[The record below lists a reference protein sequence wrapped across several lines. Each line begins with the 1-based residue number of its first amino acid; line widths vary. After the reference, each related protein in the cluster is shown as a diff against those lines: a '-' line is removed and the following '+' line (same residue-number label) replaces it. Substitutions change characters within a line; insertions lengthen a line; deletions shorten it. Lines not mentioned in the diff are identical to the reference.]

1 MDKNSVF
8 LDHFLKNSRSSY
20 DQFKSNI
27 PFTATLTKIYFDGT
41 VSTDISKGVFRGVHV
56 NKVNVQYGQSES
68 LEDAEIGKPR
78 DRNRITDEKDMA
90 VCHDPNRVKTRSLF
104 SYPADKDLHIHL
116 SIHYS

>member
-68 LEDAEIGKPR
+68 LEDAEIGEPR
-78 DRNRITDEKDMA
+78 DRNPISDEKDMA
-90 VCHDPNRVKTRSLF
+90 VCHDPDRVKTRSLF